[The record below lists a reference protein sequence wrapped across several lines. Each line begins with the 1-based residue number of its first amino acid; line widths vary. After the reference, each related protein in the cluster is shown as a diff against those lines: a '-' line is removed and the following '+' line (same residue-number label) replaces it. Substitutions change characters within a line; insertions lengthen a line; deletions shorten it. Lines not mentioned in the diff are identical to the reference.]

1 MVRCLSFLSHF
12 DASDCGTL
20 PYSSQ
25 RDFSILSMH
34 LHQKDPGNETDSQ
47 KTVKNGIL
55 SGTISCVSDINS

>member
-34 LHQKDPGNETDSQ
+34 LHQKDPGNEIDGQ
-47 KTVKNGIL
+47 KTVKKEF
-55 SGTISCVSDINS
+55 